1 MFRMIPAIF
10 WGLLLLVFWYQLRL
24 NSKLEFS
31 MEMLQMKVAEL
42 PTGRVNMAG
51 KRVTVGE
58 RRQKEMHSYSKHL
71 GSDRL

>member
-1 MFRMIPAIF
+1 
-10 WGLLLLVFWYQLRL
+10 
-24 NSKLEFS
+24 
-31 MEMLQMKVAEL
+31 MLQMKVAEL